1 MGTRYVHVS
10 PVSST
15 SDKDTV
21 LPDLAGSTSLGVVF
35 GSGAANSCSM
45 STILCMCSSSLVSR
59 ISREEID
66 FLPEL
71 DWLTVSLY
79 ISWSWQETDSILWD
93 SVIENIISKI
103 GLIKQEI
110 QAVKQTLIQVDS
122 QAFRPSHSQ
131 AVSQAGNQSVSQ
143 SLRPSIIQSAS

>member
-1 MGTRYVHVS
+1 MVNSEYGRDETPRQTCHELFFYKFSIRFIKFSEQQQQEICMGTWNVDIL
-10 PVSST
+10 PLSST

-21 LPDLAGSTSLGVVF
+21 LPDLADSTSLGVDF

-71 DWLTVSLY
+71 
-79 ISWSWQETDSILWD
+79 
-93 SVIENIISKI
+93 
-103 GLIKQEI
+103 
-110 QAVKQTLIQVDS
+110 A
-122 QAFRPSHSQ
+122 
-131 AVSQAGNQSVSQ
+131 
-143 SLRPSIIQSAS
+143 